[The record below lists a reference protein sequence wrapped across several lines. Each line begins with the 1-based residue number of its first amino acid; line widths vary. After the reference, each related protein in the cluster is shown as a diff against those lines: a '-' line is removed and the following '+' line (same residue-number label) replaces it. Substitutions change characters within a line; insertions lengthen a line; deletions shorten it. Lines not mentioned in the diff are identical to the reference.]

1 MKSVDD
7 LRDENARLTSTV
19 TALETRII
27 ALESEIEVWK
37 RRLFGQKAERV
48 KNNEA
53 QASLFALLEQMG
65 RLAAGD
71 LAAGEVADELIS
83 DLRDEAASPSSPSP
97 SPSPSPSRGEK
108 RKGTAGR
115 RKLSESDLPVHR
127 IVLNPIGYTG
137 GADDELVKVGE
148 EISRHVDYQPGSHVV
163 VEVVRPKCI
172 KKADAGT
179 SSSSSSSSEPAVEFF
194 IADAAELPISKG
206 LAGPGLLAN
215 VLVRKYADH
224 LPLHRQ
230 ERILLREG
238 IRFGRSTLCG

>member
-97 SPSPSPSRGEK
+97 SPSPSPGEK

-137 GADDELVKVGE
+137 GDDDELVKVGE
-148 EISRHVDYQPGSHVV
+148 EVSRHVDDQPGSHVV

-172 KKADAGT
+172 KKQDVGT
-179 SSSSSSSSEPAVEFF
+179 SSSSSSSPEPAVEFF
-194 IADAAELPISKG
+194 IADAAE
-206 LAGPGLLAN
+206 
-215 VLVRKYADH
+215 
-224 LPLHRQ
+224 
-230 ERILLREG
+230 
-238 IRFGRSTLCG
+238 